1 MLATPGLQLSQACQ
15 LTSLRRRDMG
25 TGQKEK
31 AADGESSGER
41 ICLAA
46 STSAEV

>member
-1 MLATPGLQLSQACQ
+1 
-15 LTSLRRRDMG
+15 MG